1 MSFPRILCRSR
12 AIESIGMVRDC
23 PKSRRQMA
31 ISTCT
36 TAGTTQQQ
44 PGRLKS
50 SGGSAGVFDRGGP
63 PGDPGVVRREK
74 PKERRMKIKGR
85 DVTRIDI
92 FIVGV
97 VGFAILSMIIIGI
110 VFGITWSLVSFVFWI
125 IVGLIL
131 GMRGMLRR
139 RG

>member
-1 MSFPRILCRSR
+1 
-12 AIESIGMVRDC
+12 
-23 PKSRRQMA
+23 
-31 ISTCT
+31 
-36 TAGTTQQQ
+36 
-44 PGRLKS
+44 
-50 SGGSAGVFDRGGP
+50 
-63 PGDPGVVRREK
+63 
-74 PKERRMKIKGR
+74 MKIKGR